1 MDLDDEEILYL
12 SKLSLWFVLM
22 MTRGLEHN
30 AICEGPET
38 RTEC

>member
-1 MDLDDEEILYL
+1 MDLDDEEVLYL

-22 MTRGLEHN
+22 MTRGLQHST
-30 AICEGPET
+30 ICEGRET